1 MEVIKVA
8 SIHTGTLPEAI
19 WGFQLHEGC
28 CGLEVCF
35 LLYMWEVTGSKVAS
49 FIDFCLST
57 LLLYVIAFV
66 VSSYW
71 GKDNRP
77 VCCNTFFFLVCLFF
91 YCFCVSCVVFCFVFI
106 SSTNSIHWVLSD
118 CFQTIVQYL
127 WFPTILCVWFII
139 GENKKWH
146 LMEWITCLKCINLIS
161 FFQRNWCTHY
171 ICAW

>member
-1 MEVIKVA
+1 MLWFRGVLLALHVRGYRFKSCFIYWFLL
-8 SIHTGTLPEAI
+8 IYITTLCDC
-19 WGFQLHEGC
+19 LC
-28 CGLEVCF
+28 CF
-35 LLYMWEVTGSKVAS
+35 LATEERITG
-49 FIDFCLST
+49 L
-57 LLLYVIAFV
+57 FV
-66 VSSYW
+66 VIH
-71 GKDNRP
+71 
-77 VCCNTFFFLVCLFF
+77 FFFWFVYFF

-161 FFQRNWCTHY
+161 FFSEKLVYSLYMCLIISKSYLN
-171 ICAW
+171 